1 MRDVAVLLISIHHP
15 CTFGDADLQH
25 VRGVEVA
32 LVPTTDGGA
41 GESDTVAGISVCPS
55 ALTLPHSRSPL
66 SWRTPET
73 IALPSKLFG
82 VLVIVAR
89 ACSGRWVG
97 GVLLSLSPPISRVS
111 TVFQR
116 SRLQSSFRAAP
127 CRVIVYPNGAFFTCF
142 SPGTT
147 EIQLLLME

>member
-25 VRGVEVA
+25 VAWKSPSHRRRIGGV
-32 LVPTTDGGA
+32 
-41 GESDTVAGISVCPS
+41 GESDSVAGISVCPS

-66 SWRTPET
+66 SSRTPETET

-97 GVLLSLSPPISRVS
+97 GVLLSLSLSPPYQYSINSFPTITFAELLSCRSLSSDCVS
-111 TVFQR
+111 
-116 SRLQSSFRAAP
+116 
-127 CRVIVYPNGAFFTCF
+127 
-142 SPGTT
+142 
-147 EIQLLLME
+147 